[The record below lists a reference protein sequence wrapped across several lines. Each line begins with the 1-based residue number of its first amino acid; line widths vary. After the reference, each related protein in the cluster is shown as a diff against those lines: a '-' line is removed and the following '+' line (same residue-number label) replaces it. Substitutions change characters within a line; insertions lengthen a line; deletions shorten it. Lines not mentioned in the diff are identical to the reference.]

1 MNNILDFLKE
11 LAIIGGGG
19 IFAFFAGRKSKAILE
34 KHQTVDAIDAMQKT
48 YDVFLTHY
56 KYQFDEL
63 TDRLNALELRNALLT
78 ESAETW
84 EKKFKVLEKQ
94 HETLKKQ
101 FESYKL
107 NHK

>member
-1 MNNILDFLKE
+1 MNNILDFWREFTLVFG
-11 LAIIGGGG
+11 AIAT
-19 IFAFFAGRKSKAILE
+19 FMFGRKSAKISE
-34 KHQTVDAIDAMQKT
+34 KKQEIDAVDSTRVMYNNFVIDYNIQ
-48 YDVFLTHY
+48 YENLTN
-56 KYQFDEL
+56 
-63 TDRLNALELRNALLT
+63 RLNALELRNALLT

>member
-1 MNNILDFLKE
+1 MDSIKLYATNTLVLMLSFSNIENTLK
-11 LAIIGGGG
+11 II
-19 IFAFFAGRKSKAILE
+19 
-34 KHQTVDAIDAMQKT
+34 
-48 YDVFLTHY
+48 
-56 KYQFDEL
+56 
-63 TDRLNALELRNALLT
+63 LLT